1 MTAPLIS
8 AKLTVQISH
17 QSQTALYFLNS
28 SIYLGVQPVGGSMAS
43 RLLCMFA
50 HPDDEVFCSGGTIA
64 KYIATGA
71 EVMVV
76 SVTKGDAGQ
85 IRDAKIATRRTLG
98 KVREQELFESCKRL
112 GAQSVS
118 CLDYGDGTL
127 KDLDLNLLVE
137 HVVKIIREF
146 RPDVVITFGPDGAY
160 GHPDHIVIGEATTI
174 ACTLAGDV
182 NNFAHQLTNGLTYHA
197 PVYLYHSYFPRNSV
211 LMLSKLS
218 EWLVNSQSTD
228 TYDKMSPDEFA
239 RALLL
244 FAEETTLL
252 HYANDRIDVNWYPG
266 GFYIIEQGETAK
278 DLYLI
283 LSGHALV
290 VIEDADGELET
301 VKELGPGAFFGEQGV
316 ARHKPRNAHVVAH
329 DNVTCLVMSMSDAIA
344 FGGRGSNAVLIAG
357 SDRDADLTIMDTGS
371 ATHCIDVRKYV
382 TQKIAA
388 MAAHRSQ
395 YPITTDMFPVEL
407 LQDLM
412 GREYFVRVLPRPQ
425 LEDTLFPYRVIL
437 KTMS

>member
-1 MTAPLIS
+1 
-8 AKLTVQISH
+8 
-17 QSQTALYFLNS
+17 
-28 SIYLGVQPVGGSMAS
+28 MAS
-43 RLLCMFA
+43 RLLCIFA

-64 KYIATGA
+64 KYVAIDT

-76 SVTKGDAGQ
+76 SATKGDAGQ

-98 KVREQELFESCKRL
+98 KVREQELFASCNQL
-112 GAQSVS
+112 GAQYVQ

-127 KDLDLNLLVE
+127 KDLDINILVE

-160 GHPDHIVIGEATTI
+160 GHPDHIVIGEATTM
-174 ACTLAGDV
+174 ACTVAGD
-182 NNFAHQLTNGLTYHA
+182 ALKYPHQLADNLPPHA
-197 PVYLYHSYFPRNSV
+197 PTFLYHSYFPRNSV
-211 LMLSKLS
+211 LMLNKLS
-218 EWLVNSQSTD
+218 EWLVNSQHTD
-228 TYDKMSPDEFA
+228 TYHHMEPGEFA

-252 HYANDRIDVNWYPG
+252 HYANDRIDVNWYPS

-290 VIEDADGELET
+290 ELEQADGTLKT
-301 VKELGPGAFFGEQGV
+301 LKELGPGAFFGEMGLALHQ
-316 ARHKPRNAHVVAH
+316 PRNAHVVAH
-329 DNVTCLVMSMSDAIA
+329 DDVTCLVMSMSEAIA
-344 FGGRGSNAVLIAG
+344 FGGRGSNAVLVAG
-357 SDRDADLTIMDTGS
+357 SDRHADLPMVDTGM
-371 ATHCIDVRKYV
+371 ATHCIDVTAFV
-382 TQKIAA
+382 GQKIAA

-395 YPITTDMFPVEL
+395 YPITADMFPPHL
-407 LQDLM
+407 LEDLM

-425 LEDTLFPYRVIL
+425 LEDTLFPYRLRL
-437 KTMS
+437 KEIG